1 MKLKTQI
8 RILILQIVLGNPG
21 LIKNCFFKMLIS
33 CQVRDFLTF
42 AVVSE
47 NETRGD
53 DGKFSG

>member
-1 MKLKTQI
+1 MKLKKI

-21 LIKNCFFKMLIS
+21 LIKNCFFKMLVS
-33 CQVRDFLTF
+33 CQVHDFLTF

-47 NETRGD
+47 NETKRD